1 MIVAIV
7 LDVLE
12 HACQLYIMQ
21 YLSTIR
27 HVSRRCQTLEDYFS
41 WNSSNDDQNLQAISN
56 KSDLM

>member
-1 MIVAIV
+1 MQFALV

-27 HVSRRCQTLEDYFS
+27 HVSRRYRTSEDYFPC
-41 WNSSNDDQNLQAISN
+41 NSSNDDKNSN